1 MKPLKLKVIVP
12 LYNEALVLPHFHART
27 RSVLERLEGVSATI
41 VYVMDRGTDNTED
54 VLRKIVASD
63 PAATALVLSSRFGHQ
78 MSLLAGIDS
87 ALDADAVVMMDGDL
101 QHPPEV
107 IPELLTHFR
116 QGYDV
121 VYTVRRDSA
130 DVGLLRSF
138 AGRTF
143 YSLLSRLSKV
153 PINANA
159 ADFRLI
165 SARVAKTLS
174 TCFPERNMFLRG
186 LFSWMGFRQI
196 GVPFDAE
203 VRYAGR
209 SKYSLAGMVQ
219 LATAGILSFST
230 KPLHASI
237 AVGFLSAALAFALLV
252 HAVVSFFIDSRI
264 PSGWT
269 SLTALI
275 LMFSGIQLMFMGI
288 LGAYIGGIY
297 EEVKARPRYI
307 VADQLVHTPVE
318 AAGAGEGAG
327 TEERPT

>member
-1 MKPLKLKVIVP
+1 VNPLKLKVVVP
-12 LYNEALVLPHFHART
+12 VYNEALVLTHFHERT
-27 RSVLERLEGVSATI
+27 RRVLDRLEGVTATI
-41 VYVMDRGTDNTED
+41 VYVMDRSSDDTEE

-63 PAATALVLSSRFGHQ
+63 PNATAIVLSSRFGHQ
-78 MSLLAGIDS
+78 MSLLAGIDN

-107 IPELLTHFR
+107 IPKLLEHFS

-130 DVGLLRSF
+130 DVGLLRSL
-138 AGRTF
+138 AGRAF
-143 YSLLSRLSKV
+143 YSLLSRISKV

-174 TCFPERNMFLRG
+174 TCFPERNMFMRG
-186 LFSWMGFRQI
+186 LFSWMGFRQAA
-196 GVPFDAE
+196 VSFDAE
-203 VRYAGR
+203 TRFAGR
-209 SKYSLAGMVQ
+209 SKYSLSGMMR

-230 KPLHASI
+230 KPLQASI
-237 AVGFLSAALAFALLV
+237 AVGFLFALLAFSLLI
-252 HAVVSFFIDSRI
+252 HAVVSFFLDSRI

-269 SLTALI
+269 SLAAML
-275 LMFSGIQLMFMGI
+275 LLFSGIQLMFMGI
-288 LGAYIGGIY
+288 LGLYVGGIY

-307 VADQLVHTPVE
+307 IADQIIHVRSDSAKPKEQST
-318 AAGAGEGAG
+318 
-327 TEERPT
+327 